1 MILATPLKRASKF
14 SMAYALYLAIVWMFD
29 YVYYPWLTIKFRH
42 LMFFALYPSIFL
54 VSWGGFYLYEY
65 FQEDVFFTEKI
76 NTWLG
81 KSGTHGIGT
90 KLRNLI
96 ANNPLCVFA
105 AISTWWSPLHAY
117 VFFRRDKTSSLS
129 SLVKALAKGSFICA
143 FFWGVVA
150 ESVLLLWGLFRLI
163 LSSRHHLG

>member
-1 MILATPLKRASKF
+1 
-14 SMAYALYLAIVWMFD
+14 MAYALYLAIIWMFD

-76 NTWLG
+76 NTWLE
-81 KSGTHGIGT
+81 KSGSQGIGR
-90 KLRNLI
+90 KFKSLV
-96 ANNPLCVFA
+96 ANNPWCVFA

-117 VFFRRDKTSSLS
+117 VFFRRDKDFSLS

-143 FFWGVVA
+143 FFWGIVA
-150 ESVLLLWGLFRLI
+150 ESFLLLWGLFRLF
-163 LSSRHHLG
+163 LSSRHHLV